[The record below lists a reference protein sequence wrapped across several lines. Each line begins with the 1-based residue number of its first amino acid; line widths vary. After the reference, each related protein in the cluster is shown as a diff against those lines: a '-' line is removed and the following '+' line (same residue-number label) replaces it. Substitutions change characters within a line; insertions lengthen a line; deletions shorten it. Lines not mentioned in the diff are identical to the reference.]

1 MKIDLQ
7 TLYYNGGLKSSTI
20 ELPDNGIICETSW
33 ANLGGNDVTG
43 YIYVT
48 SNTKEHAEIINNLDH
63 IKAYPTFTP
72 EQIILFIDSSKIVSI
87 DTHLSTLEELNSYM
101 KFDYWIKMVT
111 YDHFS
116 LKDLTNGLESLMSSL
131 KKYANSYERIIRFT
145 GSGSK
150 VEVLTIGND
159 DWLHEGKKVDLIC
172 KSNKNIDIFDTLS
185 WTKTQPVW
193 VTKEELDQVVENRI
207 QKILQYE

>member
-7 TLYYNGGLKSSTI
+7 TLYYGGDLKSHTI
-20 ELPDNGIICETSW
+20 ELPDDGIICETSYE
-33 ANLGGNDVTG
+33 NLGRDDVTG

-48 SNTKEHAEIINNLDH
+48 SNTEGHKEIINNLNH

-72 EQIILFIDSSKIVSI
+72 EQIILFIDSSKITSADI
-87 DTHLSTLEELNSYM
+87 YLSSLEELNAYM

-111 YDHFS
+111 PPNYSIDYLFNNLNS
-116 LKDLTNGLESLMSSL
+116 LKLYT
-131 KKYANSYERIIRFT
+131 NSYERIIRFT
-145 GSGSK
+145 GSGST
-150 VEVLTIGND
+150 VEALAIGND

-185 WTKTQPVW
+185 WTKTQPIW
-193 VTKEELDQVVENRI
+193 VPKEELNQVVENRI
-207 QKILQYE
+207 QEILQYG

>member
-7 TLYYNGGLKSSTI
+7 TLYYGGDLKSHTI
-20 ELPDNGIICETSW
+20 ELPDDGVICETSYE
-33 ANLGGNDVTG
+33 NLGRDDVTG

-48 SNTKEHAEIINNLDH
+48 SNTEEHAEMINNLNH
-63 IKAYPTFTP
+63 IKSYPTFTP

-87 DTHLSTLEELNSYM
+87 DTHLSTLEELNTYM

-111 YDHFS
+111 PPNYSVDYLFNNLDS
-116 LKDLTNGLESLMSSL
+116 LKLYT
-131 KKYANSYERIIRFT
+131 NSYERIIRFT
-145 GSGSK
+145 GSGSE

-172 KSNKNIDIFDTLS
+172 KSNKSIDIFDTLS

>member
-7 TLYYNGGLKSSTI
+7 TLYYNGDLKSHTI
-20 ELPDNGIICETSW
+20 ELPDDGIICETSW
-33 ANLGGNDVTG
+33 ESLGRDDITG

-48 SNTKEHAEIINNLDH
+48 SNTEEHKEIIDHLSH

-101 KFDYWIKMVT
+101 KFEYWIKMVT

-116 LKDLTNGLESLMSSL
+116 LKDLTNGLEFLMSSL

-145 GSGSK
+145 GSGSE

-159 DWLHEGKKVDLIC
+159 DWLYEGKKVDLIC
-172 KSNKNIDIFDTLS
+172 KSNKEISIFDTLS
-185 WTKTQPVW
+185 WIKTQPVW
-193 VTKEELDQVVENRI
+193 EPKEKLDQVVENRI
-207 QKILQYE
+207 QEILQYE